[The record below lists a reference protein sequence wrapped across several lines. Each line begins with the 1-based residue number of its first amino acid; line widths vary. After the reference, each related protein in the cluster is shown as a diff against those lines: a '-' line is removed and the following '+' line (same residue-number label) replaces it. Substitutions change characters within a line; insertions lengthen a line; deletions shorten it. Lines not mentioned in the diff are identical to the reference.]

1 MSKLMREISTHA
13 QQHVQQQHVHV
24 VVVHV
29 HVHSRRGRA
38 QLARRSRAAAV
49 VALSDACG
57 GVPHVMGEEHL
68 CDEPLPIARRG
79 KGGIVDG
86 ERAVDRLALRHSSV
100 AYVRAST

>member
-13 QQHVQQQHVHV
+13 QQHVH
-24 VVVHV
+24 VHV

>member
-13 QQHVQQQHVHV
+13 QQQHDMYMYMCTGGSP
-24 VVVHV
+24 
-29 HVHSRRGRA
+29 SRRGRA